1 MPMAGDGGGE
11 KTPGRTGGTMI
22 RKLGADDF
30 PYILSVIN
38 GAAQA
43 YRGVIHPDLWAE
55 PYMSE
60 DYLINEIRDG
70 VEFWGY
76 EAAGELIAVM
86 GVQDKEDVTLIRH
99 AYTRTED
106 RRRGVG
112 SILLK
117 RLMETT
123 GKPIL
128 IGTYRDAPWAIYFY
142 EKHGFRLI
150 DGPEKD
156 RLLKRYWSLPDRQ
169 VETSI
174 VLADEKWFG
183 KGEESGSHE

>member
-1 MPMAGDGGGE
+1 
-11 KTPGRTGGTMI
+11 MI

-30 PYILSVIN
+30 PYILAVIN
-38 GAAQA
+38 DAAQA
-43 YRGVIHPDLWAE
+43 YRGVIHPGLWSE

-60 DYLINEIRDG
+60 DYLKSEMRGG

-86 GVQDKEDVTLIRH
+86 GAQDKGDVTLIRH

-112 SILLK
+112 SILLN

-142 EKHGFRLI
+142 ERHGFRLI

-156 RLLKRYWSLPDRQ
+156 RLLRKYWDLPGRQ

-174 VLADEKWFG
+174 VMADERWFERREG
-183 KGEESGSHE
+183 